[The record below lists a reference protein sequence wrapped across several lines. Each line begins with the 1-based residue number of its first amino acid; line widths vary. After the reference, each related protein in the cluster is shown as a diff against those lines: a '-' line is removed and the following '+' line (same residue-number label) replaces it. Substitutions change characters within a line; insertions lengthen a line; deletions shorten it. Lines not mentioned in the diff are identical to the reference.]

1 MDEIENQ
8 VSGIQDRIWNVQ
20 QQRIS
25 ADNVYQFLLY
35 FDKLYDRFTDAEKKE
50 FLNSFVERVD
60 IYERKQRTAEN
71 IVLFSKLHIKQNL
84 E

>member
-1 MDEIENQ
+1 MRKIHTQ
-8 VSGIQDRIWNVQ
+8 NV
-20 QQRIS
+20 
-25 ADNVYQFLLY
+25 
-35 FDKLYDRFTDAEKKE
+35 YDRFTDAEKKE